1 VTAFLIHL
9 KKHQRYRNMHL
20 TWRFVMQRLAEQLW
34 RDSPKSNTT
43 YVLDIS
49 SNDGTWFQYFK
60 NLGAKAAGIEPSLL
74 SRIGTVENITSV
86 VLIFDEQAKQFY
98 E

>member
-1 VTAFLIHL
+1 VTAFLIRL
-9 KKHQRYRNMHL
+9 KKQYRCRNTHL
-20 TWRFVMQRLAEQLW
+20 TWHFVMQRLAEQLW
-34 RDSPKSNTT
+34 RNSPKSNTT